1 MSIVRQKTMKFNY
14 KSIIFELTV
23 CFTSYVD
30 SVDLADALEN
40 YNEADYLC
48 VNSFKVES
56 PSLIDRISYGTNKI
70 FYGYFSECEHIPRS
84 DDKLMRIITDNIKSK
99 RICFEKEVFNDM
111 LTHSSEIDFFLI
123 GLDINDRRVD
133 IIPVARSR

>member
-23 CFTSYVD
+23 CFTSYVNCI
-30 SVDLADALEN
+30 DLADALEN

-48 VNSFKVES
+48 VNNFKVES

-99 RICFEKEVFNDM
+99 RICFE
-111 LTHSSEIDFFLI
+111 
-123 GLDINDRRVD
+123 
-133 IIPVARSR
+133 